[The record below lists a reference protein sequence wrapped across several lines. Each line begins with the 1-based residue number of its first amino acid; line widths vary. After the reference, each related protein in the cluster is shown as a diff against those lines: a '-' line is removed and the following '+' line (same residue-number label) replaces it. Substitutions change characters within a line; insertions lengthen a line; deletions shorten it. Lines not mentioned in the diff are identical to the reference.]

1 MQVLKI
7 ITFTVLLFPIIGI
20 ANINFSADSLILEFP
35 STIIAS
41 GNTKFKEKDIDI
53 LANRFSYDTQTM
65 SGTFERNVII
75 HYRNSTLQG
84 NSFSL
89 DIENKSIL
97 GNGNIVFITPDIKA
111 YSDYLIIEDYE
122 VLKLKKNVLVERN
135 GSQIKTNELMYNL
148 KTDTILSNE
157 RVKLIIED

>member
-111 YSDYLIIEDYE
+111 YSDYLIIEDY
-122 VLKLKKNVLVERN
+122 
-135 GSQIKTNELMYNL
+135 
-148 KTDTILSNE
+148 
-157 RVKLIIED
+157 